1 MHLLSLSKAKF
12 FDIYFYEYTQQRI
25 ILQGFFFRNINAI
38 YGFLDNK
45 QSYLIKGLKII
56 HIKNIE
62 AAKGSNQSITS
73 H

>member
-1 MHLLSLSKAKF
+1 M
-12 FDIYFYEYTQQRI
+12 DIRNKELFYRV
-25 ILQGFFFRNINAI
+25 FFRNINAI

-62 AAKGSNQSITS
+62 AAKGLNQSITS